1 MAFSGG
7 GQAITRPHTHDATI
21 LQDGGTLNF
30 QNITQGNMAAGS
42 VTQSDGVHMQEL
54 LIGTPTQV
62 PRVNGAGTA
71 LEYHSPVDLIGS
83 LELLATETLAA
94 VGPDVEIT
102 GSWTVADYSQ
112 FILICGFSNDN
123 SVGTP
128 DLRFRINSS
137 SDPVYVTNMIL
148 NTGGVLSATTTG
160 MATSGLI
167 CTADVCR
174 PSSTETCQTRI
185 EFELCEQNPNNTYR
199 WNWSNTPMWDEHG
212 MVVSDN
218 EQISGIFSNNFQ
230 TGLASLHFYFSDA
243 SNFRIGSTITLYGIK
258 RN

>member
-7 GQAITRPHTHDATI
+7 GSNVTKPHTHDATI
-21 LQDGGTLNF
+21 LQDGGSLNF

-62 PRVNGAGTA
+62 PRVNGAGTS
-71 LEYHSPVDLIGS
+71 LEYHSPVDLTGS

-94 VGPDVEIT
+94 TGADLEIT
-102 GSWTVADYSQ
+102 GTWNVSDYSQ

-123 SVGTP
+123 SGGTP
-128 DLRFRINSS
+128 DLRFRINSQS
-137 SDPVYVTNMIL
+137 AAVYVTNMTL
-148 NTGGVLSATTTG
+148 NTAGVLSATTTG

-167 CTADVCR
+167 CTSAVCR

-185 EFELCEQNPNNTYR
+185 EFDLCEQNPNNTYR
-199 WNWSNTPMWDEHG
+199 WNWSNTPMWNQSG
-212 MVVSDN
+212 AVVSDN
-218 EQISGIFSNNFQ
+218 QQISSIFNNNFQ
-230 TGLASLHFYFSDA
+230 TQLLKLHFYFSDA

-258 RN
+258 RT